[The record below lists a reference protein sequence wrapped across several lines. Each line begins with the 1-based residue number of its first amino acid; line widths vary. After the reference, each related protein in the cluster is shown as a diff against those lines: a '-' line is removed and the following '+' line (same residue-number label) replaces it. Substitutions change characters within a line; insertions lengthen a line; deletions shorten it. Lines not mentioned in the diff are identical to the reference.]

1 MPFHK
6 EASVLQDADYG
17 REGRL
22 YRLAPPAA
30 TAWSELRPHAGRN
43 GVENFLYSGFRSYEF
58 QAELIRGRF
67 ARVQNIKEALSWLA
81 A

>member
-58 QAELIRGRF
+58 
-67 ARVQNIKEALSWLA
+67 
-81 A
+81 